1 MEDLLNFLAAAK
13 TQYHAVRKLKEM
25 LDKEGFKELNEEETY
40 ELNPLEK
47 YYIIR
52 NSSSIM
58 AFKTPKNINDT
69 YLKIVA
75 SHTDSPTLKVKPNNK
90 LILDQYSSLNV
101 EVYGGPIYSSFFDRP
116 LSLAGRAYIKKNDKI
131 LETLVDFDSDLLV
144 IPNECIHFNRE
155 VNSGKNYN
163 AQIDLIPLLGNK
175 DADLNKMLAANLK
188 VREDDILS
196 FDLQVYNRYRGSIIG
211 ANKEYFMA
219 PQIDNLESAYLTLKG
234 FLDGNDDEALN
245 IYVSF
250 DNEEVGSRTKQG
262 AGSGFMSTN
271 LVRIFKALGALD
283 DALDKSIAR
292 GLLVSCD
299 NAHAVHPNDLGKT
312 DKLNKVYMNEGIV
325 IKYNANQAYTTD
337 AMSSAVLKRIF
348 ELNNIKYQEFTNRS
362 DVRGGSTLGAISTQ
376 MVSITSVDIGLAQ
389 LAMHSACET
398 AGVYDAKILESG
410 MKAFYDT
417 KIKKEKNCY
426 IIK

>member
-58 AFKTPKNINDT
+58 AFKTPKDINDT

-211 ANKEYFMA
+211 ANNEYFMA

-376 MVSITSVDIGLAQ
+376 MVSIPSVDIGLAQ

>member
-250 DNEEVGSRTKQG
+250 DNEEVGSSDFVSRIRDVDFLIANKYPNEIQIINDVVDKQKYKRVTPSYVICFDTIDPKSLE
-262 AGSGFMSTN
+262 ASKSLN
-271 LVRIFKALGALD
+271 IPIVLI
-283 DALDKSIAR
+283 DKSKYKKYD
-292 GLLVSCD
+292 S
-299 NAHAVHPNDLGKT
+299 DLT
-312 DKLNKVYMNEGIV
+312 ASQI
-325 IKYNANQAYTTD
+325 
-337 AMSSAVLKRIF
+337 
-348 ELNNIKYQEFTNRS
+348 RS
-362 DVRGGSTLGAISTQ
+362 DMYYTPQTIDYR
-376 MVSITSVDIGLAQ
+376 
-389 LAMHSACET
+389 
-398 AGVYDAKILESG
+398 DATFNLTE
-410 MKAFYDT
+410 DT
-417 KIKKEKNCY
+417 YQGKKL
-426 IIK
+426 

>member
-58 AFKTPKNINDT
+58 AFKTPKDINDT

-175 DADLNKMLAANLK
+175 DADLNKMLAAN
-188 VREDDILS
+188 
-196 FDLQVYNRYRGSIIG
+196 
-211 ANKEYFMA
+211 
-219 PQIDNLESAYLTLKG
+219 
-234 FLDGNDDEALN
+234 
-245 IYVSF
+245 
-250 DNEEVGSRTKQG
+250 
-262 AGSGFMSTN
+262 
-271 LVRIFKALGALD
+271 
-283 DALDKSIAR
+283 
-292 GLLVSCD
+292 
-299 NAHAVHPNDLGKT
+299 
-312 DKLNKVYMNEGIV
+312 
-325 IKYNANQAYTTD
+325 
-337 AMSSAVLKRIF
+337 
-348 ELNNIKYQEFTNRS
+348 
-362 DVRGGSTLGAISTQ
+362 
-376 MVSITSVDIGLAQ
+376 
-389 LAMHSACET
+389 
-398 AGVYDAKILESG
+398 
-410 MKAFYDT
+410 
-417 KIKKEKNCY
+417 
-426 IIK
+426 